1 MVKKK
6 PLKGPI
12 SSAFLSIISDSP
24 LLNNSAQSQLSIK
37 LAHIQIRIRN
47 IHPLNLLLDLSP
59 TRSLLRNYY
68 FLSLSSLFLISFLF
82 FYLTNLLIL
91 GHLPLID
98 SFNLSG
104 RLSLEKVPRLFLYNL
119 SILHKAN
126 SIARRLD
133 DCEYE
138 VVNLKGRTLI
148 VADVS

>member
-1 MVKKK
+1 MVRKK
-6 PLKGPI
+6 PLKGLI
-12 SSAFLSIISDSP
+12 SSAVLSIISDSP
-24 LLNNSAQSQLSIK
+24 LLNNSVQLKLSIK

-47 IHPLNLLLDLSP
+47 IHPLNLLLGLSP

-68 FLSLSSLFLISFLF
+68 FLSLFSFLLISFLD
-82 FYLTNLLIL
+82 FYRTNLLIL

-98 SFNLSG
+98 PFDLSG
-104 RLSLEKVPRLFLYNL
+104 RLSLEKVSRLFLYNL

-126 SIARRLD
+126 GIARRFD

-138 VVNLKGRTLI
+138 VVNLEGRTLI